1 MSKTGYSRSPKLLK
15 GAVIQFSAPM
25 LIPIPNII
33 IFQYNPETMS
43 RSFTPWAPLQR
54 SVETSSDGSQL
65 QRRSLDLQQIQA
77 LAQPF
82 DPQETISLALELDA
96 TDALE
101 TPEVHPVAFLTGV
114 ADRLAAL
121 QMLLYPSEDSGPS
134 LSISVG
140 VSLGAGG
147 LTGALSSKAAIAER
161 KEVPIILF
169 FFGPG
174 LIVPVRLT
182 SFSIEE
188 QRSSPLLYPFARR
201 SACRCACWTRTTWS
215 TSPAAKGRR
224 PTPRFWSW
232 RKAAMS
238 SPRRSARRSR
248 SPISRTASSRFS
260 GSSQSERSCPCSIR
274 RAVTPRSR
282 PTG

>member
-1 MSKTGYSRSPKLLK
+1 MTATGYSRSPKLLK

-33 IFQYNPETMS
+33 VFQYNPETMS
-43 RSFTPWAPLQR
+43 RSFTPWAPVQR
-54 SVETSSDGSQL
+54 TLEASSGGTL
-65 QRRSLDLQQIQA
+65 QRRPLELSQVQA

-82 DPQETISLALELDA
+82 DPQESISLALELDA

-101 TPEVHPVAFLTGV
+101 KPATHPVAFIAGV

-121 QMLLYPSEDSGPS
+121 QMLLYPGEDSGGS
-134 LSISVG
+134 LNISVG
-140 VSLGAGG
+140 ASLLGG
-147 LTGALSSKAAIAER
+147 LSGLISSESAALER

-188 QRSSPLLYPFARR
+188 QQFSPLLYPIRAKVNVSMRVLDEDDLVN
-201 SACRCACWTRTTWS
+201 AAGVGGDT
-215 TSPAAKGRR
+215 AIVELAKGCYVF
-224 PTPRFWSW
+224 TKTQ
-232 RKAAMS
+232 RKALALANLANSVESIIGML
-238 SPRRSARRSR
+238 
-248 SPISRTASSRFS
+248 PI
-260 GSSQSERSCPCSIR
+260 
-274 RAVTPRSR
+274 
-282 PTG
+282 